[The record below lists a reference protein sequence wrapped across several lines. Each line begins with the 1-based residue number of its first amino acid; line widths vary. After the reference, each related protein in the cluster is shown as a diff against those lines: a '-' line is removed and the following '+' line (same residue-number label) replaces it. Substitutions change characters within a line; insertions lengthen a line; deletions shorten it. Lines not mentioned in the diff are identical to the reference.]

1 MKTITDYRTETLIT
15 LGDTAGKRYSEAQ
28 LDSALRQALIRLN
41 KSRPVRE
48 TYRVKVADREIRDVI
63 INWCPGPGADI
74 LSVRD
79 ESGEWLNTA
88 DYRTGGKLLLTIYNS
103 RVPEVGET
111 LQLEVTGA
119 HTISGLDDAGNTT
132 VPDALMQTICT
143 GAAGYAMRIRAR
155 SVTEVF
161 GKRPEDTDKLIL
173 QAGFLLADFEA
184 DLELRS
190 LSAAMHSDPWPHR
203 GFLI

>member
-1 MKTITDYRTETLIT
+1 MKTITDYRTEILII

-28 LDSALRQALIRLN
+28 LDAALRQALGRLN
-41 KSRPVRE
+41 KSRPARE
-48 TYRVKVADREIRDVI
+48 IYKVKVADREIRDVI

-74 LSVRD
+74 LSVRN
-79 ESGEWLNTA
+79 EAGEWLSAA
-88 DYRTGGKLLLTIYNS
+88 DYRTGGKTYLTIYEGGA
-103 RVPEVGET
+103 PEIGDQ

-119 HTISGLDDAGNTT
+119 HTISGLDNAGSTSIPDSLMET
-132 VPDALMQTICT
+132 VCT

-173 QAGFLLADFEA
+173 QADFLLADFEA

-190 LSAAMHSDPWPHR
+190 LSAVMHSDPWPHR